1 MTYKELQDAVAD
13 KVKDTSAS
21 IVAMIPD
28 VINEA
33 VQQITDEV
41 PMPSLKLVGTVST
54 VVSQEWVN
62 ITSTIT
68 SFSGRILYAGTT
80 DGELTVMDG
89 GLEELY
95 AKYYDLDE
103 DGDLEAVALEG
114 NILWYYKTPATAT
127 SITLVYYAYPTTM
140 IADGDTPS
148 DLPSLLHR
156 DLIVNKAASI
166 IFDQIEEGVEGEKVA
181 TASCLSQYNAAV
193 LRLRGWL
200 NRRRPNVGRSY
211 WSV

>member
-13 KVKDTSAS
+13 KVKDTSS
-21 IVAMIPD
+21 FIVEMIPN

-33 VQQITDEV
+33 VQQIVDAV

-62 ITSTIT
+62 IKSSIS
-68 SFSGRILYAGTT
+68 SFSGRLLYAGTST
-80 DGELTVMDG
+80 GQLCILDG
-89 GLEELY
+89 GVTEMLERY
-95 AKYYDLDE
+95 NDLDV

-114 NILWYYKTPATAT
+114 DVLWYYKTPTSAT
-127 SITLVYYAYPTTM
+127 SITIIYYATPTEM

-148 DLPSLLHR
+148 DIPEMLHR
-156 DLIVNKAASI
+156 DLIVNKAAAI
-166 IFDQIEEGVEGEKVA
+166 IFDHIEEGIEGEKVGML
-181 TASCLSQYNAAV
+181 SCLNQYREAE
-193 LRLRGWL
+193 LRLRAWL
-200 NRRRPNVGRSY
+200 SKRRSNVGRSC